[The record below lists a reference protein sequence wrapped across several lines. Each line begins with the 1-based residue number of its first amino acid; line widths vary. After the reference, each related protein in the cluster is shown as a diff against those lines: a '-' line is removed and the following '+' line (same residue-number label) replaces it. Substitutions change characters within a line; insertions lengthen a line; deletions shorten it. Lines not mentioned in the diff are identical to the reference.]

1 MLNLL
6 PHSSTF
12 APTPQPTQA
21 ARFRNLHAPFLKA
34 ILFSFSVNISPCFY
48 IDNLLSSPICSIH
61 GTPVFQLPKP
71 LRCAKKLFCFQPLIF
86 LFLNRLIY
94 RGIRSNR
101 NTTPRARQ
109 GMAIPENIEELAR
122 ALHALRMEHTDPKDP
137 LTPREN
143 TLSGQL
149 YTRLRSDLKRYI
161 YSKFR
166 NLELTQIQLD
176 EAASEVWLIFLQN
189 PNAWKPEVCCFNKW
203 FFYQNAYKVARRF
216 LECKANNP
224 KIHRSFNG
232 KTKPNPAII
241 EDFETKL
248 DVEIALSQLPNPDR
262 EILQRKYFND
272 EKKKDIG
279 KSMGVSPPRISQLH
293 HRALEKLRQLLS
305 PYDSNNH

>member
-6 PHSSTF
+6 SHSTIFS
-12 APTPQPTQA
+12 PTRQLPQV
-21 ARFRNLHAPFLKA
+21 ARHRNLHAPFLKA
-34 ILFSFSVNISPCFY
+34 ILFLFSVNISSYFCVH
-48 IDNLLSSPICSIH
+48 NLPSSPICFIFD
-61 GTPVFQLPKP
+61 TPVFQLPIP

-101 NTTPRARQ
+101 NTTPRVRQ

-122 ALHALRMEHTDPKDP
+122 ALHTLRMEHTDPKDP

-166 NLELTQIQLD
+166 NLKLTQIQLD

-189 PNAWKPEVCCFNKW
+189 PTAWKPEADCFNQW
-203 FFYQNAYKVARRF
+203 FFYQNAYRAARRF
-216 LECKANNP
+216 LERKANNP

-232 KTKPNPAII
+232 KTKPHSAII

-248 DVEIALSQLPNPDR
+248 DIEIALSQLPNSDR

-279 KSMGVSPPRISQLH
+279 KSMGVSSPRISQLH